1 MKITFGQGLTDVLG
15 SEAADGFVTDCS
27 GFRFR
32 GGFAELVGGTT
43 STGVSFTGNDGG
55 SLAQLYT
62 SANTYVVCSTNSAVG
77 VYTVGGSTTPTAITR
92 KTEGAVISSATAA
105 GTTVTI
111 TTATNH
117 GLVTTDVIS
126 VWGFNPS
133 TYNAESVAVTRI
145 SATVFTYVVASAPA
159 VSPATNFGMFSVA
172 GNSHTR
178 VYRGGELSGVLILN
192 STTGGCYYWGGNTAI
207 PIRKVVGSY
216 TARVSVP
223 FGNYIVQLAPTID
236 SVEYP
241 FRICWSNA
249 AEPGTVPHNGFTAA
263 LTNQAGDVDKPE
275 IGEMVWAQPLG
286 DDLIVYGTKGRLVMR
301 YTGGNDVFKFTKLP
315 GDEGLYDARMV
326 ADFPGGHVFV
336 DRDRHIRVH
345 SGGVTKDISI
355 GRVQNILGL
364 GRTSGSGDAVSISW
378 VVSHARQ
385 NEVWIGY
392 IDPPVAAGFRSSDAL
407 IWNWENDTW
416 GKAPV
421 SNKNDAIS
429 VRSNTTDNLKLY
441 STGGSLSAGMVILDD
456 NAVSISTAS
465 YIERAGIDAGSA
477 DTFKNLQRSRWAL
490 DTSSSFTPTCTVY
503 HGSSN
508 FSDTA
513 PTYATGVSYTPGT
526 TDYCNAR
533 ATGGRYLAVKLEVTT
548 AATPAS
554 FPYYQNRVRSADLD
568 FTTGGKR

>member
-1 MKITFGQGLTDVLG
+1 MKVTFGQGLTDALG

-43 STGVSFTGNDGG
+43 STGVSFTGNTGG
-55 SLAQLYT
+55 DLAQLYT
-62 SANTYVVCSTNSAVG
+62 STNTYIVCSTDDATE

-92 KTEGAVISSATAA
+92 KTEGRVISNATAA

-111 TTATNH
+111 TTAVAHNR
-117 GLVTTDVIS
+117 TTGDIIS
-126 VWGFNPS
+126 AWGFTPS
-133 TYNAESVAVTRI
+133 TYNAESVAITVT
-145 SATVFTYVVASAPA
+145 SATVFTYTVASAPA
-159 VSPATNFGMFSVA
+159 TSPATAFGMYSVA
-172 GNSHTR
+172 ADNHVSVT
-178 VYRGGELSGVLILN
+178 RGGELSGVLILN
-192 STTGGCYYWGGNTAI
+192 STTGGCYYWGGDTSI

-223 FGNYIVQLAPTID
+223 FGNYIVQLAPTIS

-249 AEPGTVPHNGFTAA
+249 SEPGTVPHNGFTAS

-301 YTGGNDVFKFTKLP
+301 YIGGNDVFQFTKLP
-315 GDEGLYDARMV
+315 GDEGLYAARMV

-355 GRVQNILGL
+355 GKVQNILGR
-364 GRTSGSGDAVSISW
+364 GRTSGSGEAVSISW
-378 VVSHARQ
+378 VVAHARQ

-392 IDPPVAAGFRSSDAL
+392 IDPPVAAGFQSSDAL
-407 IWNWENDTW
+407 IWNWVDDTW
-416 GKAPV
+416 GKVSV

-429 VRSNTTDNLKLY
+429 VRSNTEDNLKLY
-441 STGGSLSAGMVILDD
+441 STGGSSSAGLVILDD
-456 NAVSISTAS
+456 NATTITSY
-465 YIERAGIDAGSA
+465 YIERKGIDAGSA
-477 DTFKNLQRSRWAL
+477 DTFKNLQRSRWL
-490 DTSSSFTPTCTVY
+490 IDTVTGYTVAY
-503 HGSSN
+503 TVSHGSHK
-508 FSDTA
+508 FTDTA
-513 PTYATGVSYTPGT
+513 PTYATGVTYTPGT

-533 ATGGRYLAVKLEVTT
+533 ATGGRYLAVKLSITT
-548 AATPAS
+548 SAAPSS
-554 FPYYQNRVRSADLD
+554 FPYYQVRVRSADLD